1 MAGDE
6 YLLLA
11 VGIHV
16 AKHRLKNEIADLGK
30 ARESSG
36 KVGVAQSVGSQ
47 GVYRSTAREQN
58 HLQQTI
64 AVQIAQDRRRG

>member
-1 MAGDE
+1 MASDK

-16 AKHRLKNEIADLGK
+16 AKHRLEDEIADRGK
-30 ARESSG
+30 ARQGSG
-36 KVGVAQSVGSQ
+36 KVGLAQSVGSH

-58 HLQQTI
+58 HFQQAI
-64 AVQIAQDRRRG
+64 AVQIA